1 MNYLSI
7 AAIVK
12 NESPYLQE
20 WLAYHL
26 VQGVERFRLYNN
38 GSDDNL
44 SEALKP
50 FMDVVDVVYFPGACQ
65 QIPAYMD
72 ATRFMRGKTRWL
84 AYIDIDEFLVP
95 QNVIVGM
102 GDGTHLGTVSE
113 ALTERFSDVPAVAPH
128 WKMFGPSGFATR
140 PPGLVIENFVY
151 RPEDNFKENAHVKTI
166 ANPECVVGF
175 AGNPHLT
182 LGLGT
187 VDTLKRPI
195 FSPFP
200 EPITHKVLSINHYF
214 TKSVGEWGQKV
225 ERGRADVTFKRKF
238 EDYLGYT
245 DMSVKDESAAKFA
258 PQVRAELERRG
269 VK

>member
-1 MNYLSI
+1 MYL
-7 AAIVK
+7 AVTAIIK
-12 NESPYLQE
+12 NEAPYLQE

-50 FMDVVDVVYFPGACQ
+50 FMDVVDVVYLPGACQ

-95 QNVIVGM
+95 QGL
-102 GDGTHLGTVSE
+102 DGIDDYCPTVAKVLEVEFNS
-113 ALTERFSDVPAVAPH
+113 VPAVAPH

-140 PPGLVIENFVY
+140 PPGLVTENFVY
-151 RPEDNFKENAHVKTI
+151 RPDDNFKDNAHVKSI
-166 ANPECVVGF
+166 ANPDCVVGF
-175 AGNPHLT
+175 AGNPHLS

-187 VDTLKRPI
+187 CDTLKRPI
-195 FSPFP
+195 YSPFP
-200 EPITHKVLSINHYF
+200 EPITHDVLSINHYF
-214 TKSVGEWGQKV
+214 TKSVEEWGQKV

-238 EDYLGYT
+238 EDYLNYT
-245 DMSVKDESAAKFA
+245 DMSVKDESALKFA

>member
-1 MNYLSI
+1 MFL
-7 AAIVK
+7 AVTAIIK
-12 NESPYLQE
+12 NEAPYLQE

-26 VQGVERFRLYNN
+26 VQGVEHFRLYNN

-50 FMDVVDVVYFPGACQ
+50 FIDVVDVVYFPGTCQ

-95 QNVIVGM
+95 DKGSVVQA
-102 GDGTHLGTVSE
+102 LG
-113 ALTERFSDVPAVAPH
+113 AYNDVPAVAPH

-151 RPEDNFKENAHVKTI
+151 RPEDNFKENAHVKSL
-166 ANPECVVGF
+166 ANPDCVVGF

-195 FSPFP
+195 YSPFP
-200 EPITHKVLSINHYF
+200 DPITHEVLSINHYF
-214 TKSVGEWGQKV
+214 TKSVEEWGQKV
-225 ERGRADVTFKRKF
+225 ERGVACAMPQRKF
-238 EDYLGYT
+238 EDYLNYT
-245 DMSVKDESAAKFA
+245 GMDVKDESAVKFA